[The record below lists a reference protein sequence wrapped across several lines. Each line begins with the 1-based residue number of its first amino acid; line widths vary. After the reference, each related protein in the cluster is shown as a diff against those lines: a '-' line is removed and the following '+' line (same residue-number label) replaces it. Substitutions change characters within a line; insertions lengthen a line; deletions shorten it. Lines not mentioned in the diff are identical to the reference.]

1 MAIDICYRIDMTCAV
16 VFVDGGPALDK
27 YHARALQCS
36 HLRARLSVLGL
47 L

>member
-1 MAIDICYRIDMTCAV
+1 MTINIFYRIDMTCTV
-16 VFVDGGPALDK
+16 VFVDGGPVLDK
-27 YHARALQCS
+27 YHARALQCL